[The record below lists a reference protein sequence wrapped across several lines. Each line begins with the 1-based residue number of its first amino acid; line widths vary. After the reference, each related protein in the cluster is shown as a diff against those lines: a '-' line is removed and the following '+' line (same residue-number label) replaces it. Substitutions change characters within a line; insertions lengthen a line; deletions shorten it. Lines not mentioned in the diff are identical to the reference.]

1 MSKIKLQGNAS
12 GTGTTTLQS
21 ANTSSNTT
29 FTLPGTDGT
38 TGQALVTDGSG
49 ALSFSSVG
57 SGTVTTVSVVS
68 ANGLAGS
75 VANATTTPAITLSTS
90 ITGVLKG
97 NGTAI
102 SAATAGTDY
111 VAPSGALGTPSSGTL
126 SSCTVD
132 GTNSVGFRTAP
143 QTSGGASS
151 YTLVL
156 TDSGK
161 HVIFT
166 GGSTATLTVP
176 TNASV
181 AFPIGTTILV
191 VNDNSGNLTISGAG
205 VTFQLANGG
214 TGNRTVA
221 TKGLATCLKTA
232 TDTWYVSGAGVT

>member
-49 ALSFSSVG
+49 SLSFSSVG

-75 VANATTTPAITLSTS
+75 VANASTTPAITLSTS

-181 AFPIGTTILV
+181 AFPVGTTILV

-205 VTFQLANGG
+205 VTFQLANGA